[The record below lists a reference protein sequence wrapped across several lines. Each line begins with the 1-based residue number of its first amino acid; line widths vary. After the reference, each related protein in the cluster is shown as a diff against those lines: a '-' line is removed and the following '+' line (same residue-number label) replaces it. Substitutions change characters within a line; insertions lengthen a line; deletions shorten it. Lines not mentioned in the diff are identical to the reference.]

1 MSMKSSDIKIL
12 IKRNLFQICFNAI
25 FLFMFFSGYEVFG
38 DSIIRI
44 IGIGLVTFFL
54 INIGYVIN
62 CFKSI
67 RALNAINEG
76 DLDKSEHKKIKT
88 AISILCSIIGLT
100 ILILWINK
108 NAINVYERVWL
119 LVIVML
125 VSGLTVIIFDYI
137 VKKSALRRK
146 LERERTGQ

>member
-1 MSMKSSDIKIL
+1 MKSSDIKIL
-12 IKRNLFQICFNAI
+12 IKNNLYQICFNAF
-25 FLFMFFSGYEVFG
+25 FLFLFFSGHEVFG

-44 IGIGLVTFFL
+44 IGIGFVTFFL

-62 CFKSI
+62 YFKSV
-67 RALNAINEG
+67 RALNAINED
-76 DLDKSEHKKIKT
+76 DLNKSEHKKTTT

-108 NAINVYERVWL
+108 NAINVYERVWI

-125 VSGLTVIIFDYI
+125 VSGLVFIIFDYI
-137 VKKSALRRK
+137 VRKSALKRK